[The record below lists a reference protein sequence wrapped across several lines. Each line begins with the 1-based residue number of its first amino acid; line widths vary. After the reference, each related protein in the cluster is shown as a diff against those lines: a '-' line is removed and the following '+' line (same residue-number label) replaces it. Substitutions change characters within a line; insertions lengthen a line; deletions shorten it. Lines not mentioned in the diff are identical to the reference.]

1 MAGGGKR
8 KDISSDEGWDS
19 FSPVISV
26 DDAGVGGSVTRGIPS
41 DENTLQMTAGPILR
55 DITVD

>member
-26 DDAGVGGSVTRGIPS
+26 DDAGVGGSVTRGISS
-41 DENTLQMTAGPILR
+41 DENRLQMTAGPILR